1 MTRRV
6 PLVVFVVAALTGAGC
21 GGGSGSASSSQS
33 ASCDKVLLRKSI
45 DHTRYATSITA
56 TGVDCKTAQEIA
68 KQAGRED
75 TGGPPAKLPPG
86 WKCGSVEGCKKGS
99 ARVAYELSYR

>member
-21 GGGSGSASSSQS
+21 GGGSGSGSRSQS

-45 DHTRYATSITA
+45 DHTRYATSISA

-68 KQAGRED
+68 KQWGRQN
-75 TGGPPAKLPPG
+75 TGGPTAKLPAG
-86 WKCGSVEGCKKGS
+86 WKCGTIKDCRNGS
-99 ARVAYELSYR
+99 ARVAFELSYR